1 MVEDVET
8 RIIEIELYLTQ
19 KIIKNRGKGYKPTLG
34 DEDQPLRDEL
44 KKLRENGYLDKN
56 EK

>member
-1 MVEDVET
+1 MEEEIRS

-34 DEDQPLRDEL
+34 DGDQPLRDEL
-44 KKLRENGYLDKN
+44 KKLRANG
-56 EK
+56 